1 MTYLVVSFPRSGQS
15 IIQNLLS
22 LICYHYNIKHSYCE
36 FYRCCNTVPCCKGYL
51 FQKVHDFEMNIEI
64 DKTKKYIVLYR
75 KDPILQME
83 AFYRFN
89 KILRANQ
96 QYNYDD
102 LKQFIIEVYP
112 YYNYFINKWVNN
124 DNENI
129 LKIEFYDLINTP
141 LDKLKKIFSHL
152 FPDLKYNE
160 IIFKEILK
168 VEFKDNEISDLN
180 STIKQI
186 NHMDD
191 EIYNKLKLE
200 LNI

>member
-15 IIQNLLS
+15 IVQNLLS
-22 LICYHYNIKHSYCE
+22 LICHYYNINHSYCE
-36 FYRCCNTVPCCKGYL
+36 YYSCCNTIPCSKGCL
-51 FQKVHDFEMNIEI
+51 FQKVHDFKKDIEI
-64 DKTKKYIVLYR
+64 DMTKKYIVLYR

-83 AFYRFN
+83 AFYRFE
-89 KILRANQ
+89 KILKKNQ

-102 LKQFIIEVYP
+102 LKKFIKQTYP

-141 LDKLKKIFSHL
+141 FDNLKKIFSHL
-152 FPDLKYNE
+152 FPDLEYNE
-160 IIFKEILK
+160 IIFKEIL
-168 VEFKDNEISDLN
+168 EIELIDNDLTCIK
-180 STIKQI
+180 STIKQL
-186 NHMDD
+186 NYMDD

-200 LNI
+200 MNI